1 MSRFETKRYFDT
13 YVARDGRV
21 YDHRE
26 TPEEYRSRRGYIG
39 AYVARDGRI
48 YDHKETPEE
57 YRNRKG
63 AGADDSG
70 CGCIALIIIAI
81 YLIL

>member
-13 YVARDGRV
+13 YVARDGR
-21 YDHRE
+21 
-26 TPEEYRSRRGYIG
+26 
-39 AYVARDGRI
+39 I
-48 YDHKETPEE
+48 YDQKETPEE
-57 YRNRKG
+57 G